1 MASVRGENEMAYAVV
16 TALIFALVAIAH
28 GGMEANLYGPSLVN
42 PVAMTV
48 SWVALVVS
56 ALLAIWGFSDLGL
69 YALKRFGALRS

>member
-1 MASVRGENEMAYAVV
+1 MPCALI

-28 GGMEANLYGPSLVN
+28 GYRIYEGLTVQIGPHSIS
-42 PVAMTV
+42 MTV

-56 ALLAIWGFSDLGL
+56 ALLGIWGFSDLGL